1 MTKQEI
7 EQAIE
12 NGESVWGVF
21 NQYSYENDSVKEI
34 DFTKVECVELHNDY
48 FQYFNGKN
56 LCGHYYKLIFKTK
69 AEAEHYLHHANI
81 TRTEILPFLTWE
93 EFKEGVELSTT
104 AKNGKKL
111 KLYIGLIPDDSIYY
125 MYMKLGNKQQNVGEA
140 TEENF
145 YKAYDE
151 CVRLFRSEEWNI

>member
-7 EQAIE
+7 EKAIE
-12 NGESVWGVF
+12 NGESVWIIGKDIEG
-21 NQYSYENDSVKEI
+21 NKRAG
-34 DFTKVECVELHNDY
+34 TKKLNNKYDEVLNNKL
-48 FQYFNGKN
+48 NGFWTLNK
-56 LCGHYYKLIFKTK
+56 IFKTK

-81 TRTEILPFLTWE
+81 SRTEWLPFVTWE

-104 AKNGKKL
+104 AKNGEKL

-140 TEENF
+140 TESNF

-151 CVRLFRSEEWNI
+151 CVKLFKGEL

>member
-7 EQAIE
+7 LKAIE
-12 NGESVWGVF
+12 NGESVWIIGKDIEG
-21 NQYSYENDSVKEI
+21 NKRAG
-34 DFTKVECVELHNDY
+34 TKKLNNKYDEVLNNKL
-48 FQYFNGKN
+48 NGFWTLNK
-56 LCGHYYKLIFKTK
+56 IFKTK

-81 TRTEILPFLTWE
+81 SRTEWLPFVTWE

-104 AKNGKKL
+104 AKNGEKL

-140 TEENF
+140 TEANF

-151 CVRLFRSEEWNI
+151 CVRLFKGEE